1 MRSKIGSNINTS
13 SPPATPTLS
22 EPMEKRIRS
31 DTSEN
36 FTNGDDDTQSGY
48 AETNKSGVMHHGQSI
63 NSIISMEDDDFA
75 SDDEKVQGS
84 EIVIIVTAVC
94 TRHTS
99 FLF

>member
-1 MRSKIGSNINTS
+1 MRGKVGSNINTS

-36 FTNGDDDTQSGY
+36 FTDGDDDTHSGY
-48 AETNKSGVMHHGQSI
+48 VETNKSGVMHHGQSV

-75 SDDEKVQGS
+75 SDDEKVQCS
-84 EIVIIVTAVC
+84 EIFIIVTAVC

>member
-1 MRSKIGSNINTS
+1 MRGKVGSNVNTS

-36 FTNGDDDTQSGY
+36 FTDGDDDTQSGY
-48 AETNKSGVMHHGQSI
+48 VETNKSGVMHHGQSI

-75 SDDEKVQGS
+75 SDDEKV
-84 EIVIIVTAVC
+84 
-94 TRHTS
+94 
-99 FLF
+99 

>member
-1 MRSKIGSNINTS
+1 
-13 SPPATPTLS
+13 
-22 EPMEKRIRS
+22 MEKRIRS

-36 FTNGDDDTQSGY
+36 FADGDDDTQSGY
-48 AETNKSGVMHHGQSI
+48 AETNKSGVMNHGQSI

-84 EIVIIVTAVC
+84 EIFIIVTAAC